1 MRPQVYN
8 IDRAEGELGRVFLR
22 EAVQRFR
29 PGLASQMAESF
40 SSAME
45 YNTVGYVYDLVK
57 GIGCQYSDYGIGIIL
72 ASSFSSLKVYWPKTN
87 SWCITSSSAVKKI

>member
-1 MRPQVYN
+1 MKK
-8 IDRAEGELGRVFLR
+8 
-22 EAVQRFR
+22 
-29 PGLASQMAESF
+29 
-40 SSAME
+40 
-45 YNTVGYVYDLVK
+45 YDLVK